1 MKLICVATESSAYY
15 EILQESAKRHNYNL
29 ITLGWGQKWNGLI
42 WKHTLYKQYLD
53 TLENEEEVVILSDGY
68 DVICLRDS
76 KYMLEYYLNFHK
88 PIVFGDQTSFSVKIA
103 FDTFNKPVKC
113 SGSIIGTVK
122 YLKEME
128 SIILNSGKIEQY
140 NRGDQMLIN
149 QLSNNSE
156 YSDFFDNFTT
166 VDLDKKC
173 FMVTQ
178 FDTMC
183 NINYQLY
190 KDIGLEYD
198 NNNLFLKSSI
208 INNDSN
214 DKIYPCILHAAGYV
228 NINKICKE
236 LGYDTTKIKPGN
248 TKFKLKQ
255 IGNMICYLNKNNKF
269 YMYFSVI
276 ISYCFINWLKN
287 LFF

>member
-1 MKLICVATESSAYY
+1 MKLVCVATESSVYY
-15 EILQESAKRHNYNL
+15 EILKESAKRHNYEL
-29 ITLGWGQKWNGLI
+29 ITLGWDQQWNGLI

-76 KYMLEYYLNFHK
+76 KCMLEYYLKFNK

-149 QLSNNSE
+149 QLANNSE
-156 YSDFFDNFTT
+156 HREFFDKFTT
-166 VDLDKKC
+166 VDLDKQC

-183 NINYQLY
+183 NIDYQLY

-198 NNNLFLKSSI
+198 NNNNLFLKSSNT
-208 INNDSN
+208 NNESN
-214 DKIYPCILHAAGYV
+214 KIYPCILHAAGYV
-228 NINKICKE
+228 NINKICKK
-236 LGYDTTKIKPGN
+236 LGYDTTKIKPSN
-248 TKFKLKQ
+248 IKFKLKQ
-255 IGNMICYLNKNNKF
+255 IGNMGCYLIKNNKI
-269 YMYFSVI
+269 YMYSSI
-276 ISYCFINWLKN
+276 LIAGYLINLLKGY
-287 LFF
+287 F